1 VTTNEEIIVSNF
13 KQQWLAPLRAFGF
26 AGFLGAGKLR

>member
-13 KQQWLAPLRAFGF
+13 EQQRLAPLQAFGF
-26 AGFLGAGKLR
+26 IGFPGAGDAR

>member
-13 KQQWLAPLRAFGF
+13 KQQRLAPLRALGF
-26 AGFLGAGKLR
+26 AGFLGAGDPR